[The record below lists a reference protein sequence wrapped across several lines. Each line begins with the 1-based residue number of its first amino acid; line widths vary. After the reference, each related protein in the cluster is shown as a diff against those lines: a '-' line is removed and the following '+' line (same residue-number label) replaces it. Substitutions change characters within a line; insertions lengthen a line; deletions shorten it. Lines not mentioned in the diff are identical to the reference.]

1 MSSISHN
8 ALLTCPRPKSECASW
23 IPFQGLG
30 ESVDGEKVTR
40 SLGVKGG
47 GTDAKKHEE
56 GKQNLFK
63 VLKSDSFVEIIWS
76 LRRERT
82 VSLTA
87 RWVWRMSPPWG
98 SLPCGGRW
106 CSPPPTWPH
115 RLSSWQLPV
124 LWLRSSTAAP
134 PPPGRTKAF
143 NGSWR

>member
-87 RWVWRMSPPWG
+87 RWVWRMSPP
-98 SLPCGGRW
+98 
-106 CSPPPTWPH
+106 
-115 RLSSWQLPV
+115 
-124 LWLRSSTAAP
+124 
-134 PPPGRTKAF
+134 
-143 NGSWR
+143 